1 MPTKK
6 RRVGFIPRIDV
17 LNLIT
22 KLSFE
27 SNLSN
32 SKIINILVEEALS
45 KRGLFNLQTGKVVFD
60 INNNQ
65 FDSENKFSLNNVKD
79 GFNNSFKNNYLIDQN
94 LYTKEVKEELLDKE
108 IYAKFLLF
116 LQFEER
122 MRERKT
128 N

>member
-6 RRVGFIPRIDV
+6 RRVGFIPRIEV
-17 LNLIT
+17 LNLII

-45 KRGLFNLQTGKVVFD
+45 NRGMFNLKTGKAFET
-60 INNNQ
+60 NNKYTEDGKNI
-65 FDSENKFSLNNVKD
+65 LNLENVK
-79 GFNNSFKNNYLIDQN
+79 GEFNNSFKSNFLGDQN
-94 LYTKEVKEELLDKE
+94 LYTKEVNEELLDKE
-108 IYAKFLLF
+108 IYAKFLMF
-116 LQFEER
+116 LQFEEK

-128 N
+128 

>member
-6 RRVGFIPRIDV
+6 RRVGFIPRIEV

-32 SKIINILVEEALS
+32 SKIISILVEEALS
-45 KRGLFNLQTGKVVFD
+45 KRGMFNLETGKAFAVK
-60 INNNQ
+60 NNN
-65 FDSENKFSLNNVKD
+65 SEHSKNKLSLENVEGEFNNKFK
-79 GFNNSFKNNYLIDQN
+79 KNFFGDQK
-94 LYTKEVKEELLDKE
+94 LYKKEVSEELLDKE
-108 IYAKFLLF
+108 IYAKFLMF
-116 LQFEER
+116 LQFEEK
-122 MRERKT
+122 MRERKL